1 MNRILLLLCAVVVAI
16 FLWGCKS
23 PLERSLEQ
31 DLREQLFASQRAYL
45 QAVEGSPQQEL
56 VRSQSDTELKL
67 SPERRDEL
75 DQLSGV
81 GAYEAR
87 PLELSSD
94 LMGQTQTQTVSMTL
108 ERAIQMA
115 ARNNLQ
121 VEIARI
127 QPGVEQTRV
136 TQAEAVFDAVFFTDF
151 RHNKTDTPRPP
162 LAGATASPFGSA
174 QSDDTG
180 FTTGFRKA
188 LSTGGQATIATDI
201 GRKYD
206 DPSFFADP
214 SYYQSAI
221 VLGIEQPL
229 LRNFGSDVNRFQI
242 ELARNARQASVA
254 EFKQNLIELA
264 TNVER
269 AYWELLLARQRLLI
283 QTRLLER
290 GVRDRGTVE
299 KRIDFDA
306 EPASVTQASSQVEQ
320 RRAEVIKARQEV
332 RRRSD
337 ELKRLINSPDLPV
350 AGETLVVPLDKP
362 VDEPMVFS
370 LVDAI
375 STALRQRPELHRL
388 LFQIDDASIRQR
400 VADNLRLPLLNLNAQ
415 ARINGI
421 GNNVGDAYS
430 DVSDDDFIDYL
441 IGLNFELPIGNRE
454 REALYRQRQLERR
467 QSVVAYQDQAQQ
479 VVLEVKTAMREM
491 IAGYEL
497 ISAERSSRRAA
508 AENVRNLQAKEDAGA
523 ALTPD
528 FIDLKLRRQ
537 EALAEAEF
545 REASAM
551 AGYNVAIANF
561 YAAMGTLLER
571 NGVQFVD
578 PLHEKN

>member
-1 MNRILLLLCAVVVAI
+1 
-16 FLWGCKS
+16 
-23 PLERSLEQ
+23 
-31 DLREQLFASQRAYL
+31 
-45 QAVEGSPQQEL
+45 
-56 VRSQSDTELKL
+56 
-67 SPERRDEL
+67 
-75 DQLSGV
+75 
-81 GAYEAR
+81 
-87 PLELSSD
+87 
-94 LMGQTQTQTVSMTL
+94 
-108 ERAIQMA
+108 
-115 ARNNLQ
+115 
-121 VEIARI
+121 
-127 QPGVEQTRV
+127 
-136 TQAEAVFDAVFFTDF
+136 
-151 RHNKTDTPRPP
+151 
-162 LAGATASPFGSA
+162 
-174 QSDDTG
+174 
-180 FTTGFRKA
+180 
-188 LSTGGQATIATDI
+188 
-201 GRKYD
+201 
-206 DPSFFADP
+206 
-214 SYYQSAI
+214 
-221 VLGIEQPL
+221 
-229 LRNFGSDVNRFQI
+229 
-242 ELARNARQASVA
+242 
-254 EFKQNLIELA
+254 
-264 TNVER
+264 
-269 AYWELLLARQRLLI
+269 
-283 QTRLLER
+283 
-290 GVRDRGTVE
+290 VE